1 MYAKNAWKKYTEGNI
16 NDVMAFNEEY
26 KKFITNGKTER
37 LCVKQAIVA
46 AEANGFKE
54 INSFKSLKTGD
65 KVYVTNKDKNFA
77 AFVIGISTPN
87 PPVIEG
93 LTPEQVRVEIGQT
106 MTFIVLAFSELIH
119 VFNIR
124 NNKESIFKIGIGGNK
139 QLFWAIGASA
149 MLMLVILAIP
159 VLRAIFSIPVLP
171 MDRIVETIALVI
183 APVVIVEIFKLL
195 KINTSKDE

>member
-65 KVYVTNKDKNFA
+65 KVYVTNKDKNFVSFILNTFPLFCCIA
-77 AFVIGISTPN
+77 VSIYHAFAFLI
-87 PPVIEG
+87 
-93 LTPEQVRVEIGQT
+93 R
-106 MTFIVLAFSELIH
+106 LAKSEY
-119 VFNIR
+119 
-124 NNKESIFKIGIGGNK
+124 
-139 QLFWAIGASA
+139 
-149 MLMLVILAIP
+149 
-159 VLRAIFSIPVLP
+159 
-171 MDRIVETIALVI
+171 
-183 APVVIVEIFKLL
+183 
-195 KINTSKDE
+195 